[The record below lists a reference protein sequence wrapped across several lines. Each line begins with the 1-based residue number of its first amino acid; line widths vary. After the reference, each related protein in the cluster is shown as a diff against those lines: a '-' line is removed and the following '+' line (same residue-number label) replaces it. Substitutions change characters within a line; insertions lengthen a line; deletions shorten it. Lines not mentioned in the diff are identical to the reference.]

1 MAKYKGTVAITGPI
15 SPTDTLD
22 MYATHLA
29 SLGQGGYRSAS
40 TIVERDAILPLRREV
55 GMVVYVIEN
64 QKEYRLVGGI
74 LNTNWSEVV
83 SSGGS
88 SNGDYKIVNN
98 LTDRDNISLN
108 DRKIGSIVYVVS
120 DNTEYRLVNG
130 TSNTDWKALENSTV
144 ENYKIL
150 DSFVTMEA
158 LPTSDRKIGL
168 TVYLSDTDE
177 EYRLVGGTA
186 NTNWVKLSSSTG
198 GANGANG
205 AGYYQIVS
213 TLLDLENYPM
223 AERVKGL
230 TVYVSDV
237 DQEYR
242 LMKGIDNTN
251 WVLVSDPVVV
261 NVGDSTSV
269 TNPDG
274 STSVIN
280 SYNYTTN
287 NYYEN
292 NIGCLNKSLVMDTIL
307 NNVKDIAT
315 YIDPVTGNP
324 IISREDASSFSFNI
338 ASDIYWID
346 DSIAFTGSTEIVTNR
361 VCKSYISITENGIT
375 DIFDITLLLASPGI
389 DPRFEIKG
397 TVTDWKGY
405 FKFSTFGQK
414 DIKIWEEFDGIKS
427 YNLNKTL
434 YIFAPNF
441 VVKDGTSTTP
451 LNLIE
456 TSGNPFI
463 SKEYDITLPI
473 NTSVIVSLVKVNTT
487 EKGIDTSNYSV
498 VQNTTGILNTTGIFK
513 ITFANI
519 RSQLVDSKYALLIK
533 GTENGVELPPYFF
546 GPFIIDLI

>member
-29 SLGQGGYRSAS
+29 SFGQGGYRSAS
-40 TIVERDAILPLRREV
+40 TIIERDAILPLRREV

-64 QKEYRLVGGI
+64 QKEYRLVGGTA
-74 LNTNWSEVV
+74 NTNWSEVV

-150 DSFVTMEA
+150 DSFTTMEA
-158 LPTSDRKIGL
+158 LPASDRKIGL

-186 NTNWVKLSSSTG
+186 NPNWVKLSSSTG
-198 GANGANG
+198 GPNISGTS
-205 AGYYQIVS
+205 GYYQIVK
-213 TLLDLENYPM
+213 TLNDLENYPM
-223 AERVKGL
+223 LDRVKGL
-230 TVYVSDV
+230 TIYVSDV

-242 LMKGIDNTN
+242 LMKGTENLN
-251 WVLVSDPVVV
+251 WVLISDPVVI
-261 NVGDSTSV
+261 NVGNTTTV
-269 TNPDG
+269 VNPDG
-274 STSVIN
+274 STSTIN
-280 SYNYTTN
+280 EYNYTTN

-292 NIGCLNKSLVMDTIL
+292 KVGCLNKALILETIIETSK
-307 NNVKDIAT
+307 NIAN
-315 YIDPVTGNP
+315 YNDPITGEQ
-324 IISREDASSFSFNI
+324 IISIEDASSFSFNI
-338 ASDIYWID
+338 GSDSYWID
-346 DSIAFTGSTEIVTNR
+346 DSISFTGSTEMVLNR

-375 DIFDITLLLASPGI
+375 DVFIVNDLLLSSST
-389 DPRFEIKG
+389 DPRFEIYG
-397 TVTDWKGY
+397 SNTSWNGY
-405 FKFSTFGQK
+405 FKFSSFGQK

-427 YNLNKTL
+427 YSINKTL

-441 VVKDGTSTTP
+441 VIKDGESTTP
-451 LNLIE
+451 TDIIE
-456 TSGNPFI
+456 VPNNPFI
-463 SKEYDITLPI
+463 SKEYNIDLPENSNI
-473 NTSVIVSLVKVNTT
+473 LISLVKVNVASR
-487 EKGIDTSNYSV
+487 GINTNMFQPVPNTS
-498 VQNTTGILNTTGIFK
+498 GILTTSGIYK
-513 ITFANI
+513 INFANI
-519 RSQLVDSKYALLIK
+519 RENLVDSTYALLIN
-533 GTENGVELPPYFF
+533 GTENGVTLPPYFF
-546 GPFIIDLI
+546 GPFIIDLL